1 MGDRAAVAA
10 PALAVPMVLTL
21 VSIPVLLNPVLRAAR
36 WAACQ
41 VSGWMVIAKT
51 DTGRMVTMGKT
62 EPDSPGR
69 RTKILTSVMQMPQ
82 PLQIECR

>member
-10 PALAVPMVLTL
+10 PALTVPTALL
-21 VSIPVLLNPVLRAAR
+21 PVSIPVLLNPALRAER

-41 VSGWMVIAKT
+41 VSGSMVIAKT
-51 DTGRMVTMGKT
+51 DTARMVTMGKT

-69 RTKILTSVMQMPQ
+69 RTKILTSVVQMPQ